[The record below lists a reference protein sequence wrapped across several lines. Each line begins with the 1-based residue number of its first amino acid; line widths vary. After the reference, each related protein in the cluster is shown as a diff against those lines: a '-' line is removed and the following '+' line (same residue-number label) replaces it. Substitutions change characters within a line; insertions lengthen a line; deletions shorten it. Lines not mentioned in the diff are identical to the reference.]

1 MRFVGRTRELAV
13 LNTQW
18 RRRDAQLLVI
28 TGKRRVGKTYLLNR
42 WLRGKSG
49 VYYLADRRPERD
61 QLREL
66 AKRLGAHFQ
75 DPFVAAKG
83 FEDWLE
89 VFAYLK
95 GKVTRRFALV
105 IDEYPYLAA
114 NNPAT
119 SSLFQKGW
127 DETLHALP
135 IYLVLC
141 GSSIA
146 MMVSET
152 LAQQAPLYGR
162 RTGDLLIR
170 PLDFADVCRFLPR
183 TLAFEERV
191 QVYATLGGMPGYLTQ
206 FDLVGADLE
215 FNIREQILTPG
226 RFLFR
231 EVEYLLSE
239 ELREPRT
246 YLAILAAIAQG
257 KRKFGEIVN
266 ATKLP
271 PTAPKGYLD
280 TLEQLQLVEREV
292 PVTEP
297 MPHKSKKSFYG
308 LQDPFVAL
316 WFELVYPYRSELEL
330 GILQP
335 SIDRFRK
342 ALPQIMGR
350 AYERIARETIRQ
362 AADLPFPAHRVG
374 RWWDHQQEIDIVG
387 LNADVNGLLLGE
399 AKWSND
405 PVGVDVLTTLQR
417 KAPRVIWGT
426 ANRQEVFALFSKSGF
441 TADLRRRAKA
451 EGIVLYQGTR
461 RLA

>member
-18 RRRDAQLLVI
+18 RRRDAQLLII
-28 TGKRRVGKTYLLNR
+28 TGKRRGGKTYLLNR

-95 GKVTRRFALV
+95 GKITRRFALV
-105 IDEYPYLAA
+105 IDESPYLAA

-170 PLDFADVCRFLPR
+170 PL
-183 TLAFEERV
+183 AFEERV

-206 FDLVGADLE
+206 FDLLRTDLE
-215 FNIREQILTPG
+215 SNVREQILTPG

-231 EVEYLLSE
+231 EVDYLLSE
-239 ELREPRT
+239 ELREPRN

-266 ATKLP
+266 ATRLP
-271 PTAPKGYLD
+271 ATAPKTYLD
-280 TLEQLQLVEREV
+280 VLEQLQLVERDV

-297 MPHKSKKSFYG
+297 MPHKSKKSLYG

-316 WFELVYPYRSELEL
+316 WFEIIYPYRSELEL
-330 GILQP
+330 GNWHP
-335 SIDRFRK
+335 SIERFRK
-342 ALPQIMGR
+342 SRPQILSAG
-350 AYERIARETIRQ
+350 YERIARETIRKE
-362 AADLPFPAHRVG
+362 ADLPFAGQPGGRGWAH
-374 RWWDHQQEIDIVG
+374 
-387 LNADVNGLLLGE
+387 
-399 AKWSND
+399 
-405 PVGVDVLTTLQR
+405 
-417 KAPRVIWGT
+417 
-426 ANRQEVFALFSKSGF
+426 
-441 TADLRRRAKA
+441 
-451 EGIVLYQGTR
+451 
-461 RLA
+461 